1 MWNIYKM
8 NKNLYL
14 KIYSDKSWELLN
26 NNSLELCSKSHK
38 QYLNVFKEVTKD
50 FSFKRPL
57 NILIIGGGD
66 NQIYNYLK
74 TKINLET
81 SVTIID
87 PLVGEFSEYEHLYT
101 DLYVKHIV
109 QEPIEIKSLFSE
121 AYPSISNSKY
131 DMIIV
136 DCSEEIVGDTDEIYC
151 VEFIE
156 QLKNLST
163 IDTDLFM
170 YVPPKLNN
178 HRFADAVHKYF
189 STDYADAYISAW
201 NETCTYLKL
210 KLYNNTP
217 VYKEH
222 VHFHSNFIFH
232 EDENQHL
239 LNVNHDFMYDYI
251 YNIVSKYCTIM
262 KGESFPFDTGGF
274 SGSFILGESHFNWHS
289 YPESNLL
296 TLDLYHCK
304 YNENLVN
311 LFVELRENFSTE
323 SLKSTTL
330 SSNIFNPL
338 SLNNELENISYYN
351 LDI

>member
-1 MWNIYKM
+1 M
-8 NKNLYL
+8 
-14 KIYSDKSWELLN
+14 
-26 NNSLELCSKSHK
+26 
-38 QYLNVFKEVTKD
+38 
-50 FSFKRPL
+50 
-57 NILIIGGGD
+57 
-66 NQIYNYLK
+66 
-74 TKINLET
+74 
-81 SVTIID
+81 
-87 PLVGEFSEYEHLYT
+87 
-101 DLYVKHIV
+101 
-109 QEPIEIKSLFSE
+109 
-121 AYPSISNSKY
+121 
-131 DMIIV
+131 
-136 DCSEEIVGDTDEIYC
+136 
-151 VEFIE
+151 
-156 QLKNLST
+156 
-163 IDTDLFM
+163 
-170 YVPPKLNN
+170 NN

-189 STDYADAYISAW
+189 STDYVDAYISAW